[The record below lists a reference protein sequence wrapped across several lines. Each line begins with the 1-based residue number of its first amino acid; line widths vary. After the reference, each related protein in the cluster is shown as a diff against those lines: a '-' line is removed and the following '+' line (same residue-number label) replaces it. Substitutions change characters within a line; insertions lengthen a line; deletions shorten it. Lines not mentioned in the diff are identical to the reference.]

1 MGSRRPMSKLDKFI
15 EEVVNNI
22 RKDREIT
29 KRLLDDAIVYLSKDE
44 ERHREI
50 GIIVAK
56 YVETLQRSND
66 QLVKI
71 STIVQ
76 RKESKNTGLS
86 DFDKEELFDIIQ
98 SGGADE

>member
-1 MGSRRPMSKLDKFI
+1 MSKLDKFI

-98 SGGADE
+98 SGGTDE

>member
-1 MGSRRPMSKLDKFI
+1 MSKLDKFI

-29 KRLLDDAIVYLSKDE
+29 KRLLDDAIVYLSRDE

-98 SGGADE
+98 SGGTDE

>member
-1 MGSRRPMSKLDKFI
+1 MSKLDKFI
-15 EEVVNNI
+15 EEVVNNV
-22 RKDREIT
+22 RKDREVT

-76 RKESKNTGLS
+76 RKDSKNTGLS

-98 SGGADE
+98 DSGGTDE

>member
-1 MGSRRPMSKLDKFI
+1 MNKLQKFI
-15 EEVVNNI
+15 EEVVNNV
-22 RKDREIT
+22 RNDREVT

-44 ERHREI
+44 ERHREV

-71 STIVQ
+71 SALIQ
-76 RKESKNTGLS
+76 KGESKNTSLS
-86 DFDKEELFDIIQ
+86 DIDKEEIFDIIQ
-98 SGGADE
+98 SGGVDE

>member
-1 MGSRRPMSKLDKFI
+1 MNKLQKFI
-15 EEVVNNI
+15 EEVVNNV
-22 RKDREIT
+22 RNDREVT

-44 ERHREI
+44 ERHREV

-71 STIVQ
+71 SALIQ
-76 RKESKNTGLS
+76 KGESKNSGLS
-86 DFDKEELFDIIQ
+86 DIDKEEIFDIIQ
-98 SGGADE
+98 SGGVDE

>member
-1 MGSRRPMSKLDKFI
+1 MSKLEKFI
-15 EEVVNNI
+15 EEIVNNV

-71 STIVQ
+71 SSIVQ
-76 RKESKNTGLS
+76 RRESKNDGLS
-86 DFDKEELFDIIQ
+86 DIDKQELFDIIQ
-98 SGGADE
+98 HGGVDE

>member
-98 SGGADE
+98 SGGTDE

>member
-1 MGSRRPMSKLDKFI
+1 MSKLEKFI
-15 EEVVNNI
+15 EEVVNNV

-29 KRLLDDAIVYLSKDE
+29 KRLLDDAIVYLSQNE

-76 RKESKNTGLS
+76 RKESKSAGLT

-98 SGGADE
+98 SGGSDE

>member
-1 MGSRRPMSKLDKFI
+1 MSKLDKFI

>member
-1 MGSRRPMSKLDKFI
+1 MSKLDKFI
-15 EEVVNNI
+15 EEVVNNV
-22 RKDREIT
+22 RKDREVT

-76 RKESKNTGLS
+76 RKDSKNTGLS

-98 SGGADE
+98 HSGGTDE

>member
-1 MGSRRPMSKLDKFI
+1 MSKLEKFI
-15 EEVVNNI
+15 EEVVNNV

-98 SGGADE
+98 SGGSDE

>member
-1 MGSRRPMSKLDKFI
+1 MGSRRSMSKLEKFI
-15 EEVVNNI
+15 EEVVNNV

-29 KRLLDDAIVYLSKDE
+29 KR
-44 ERHREI
+44 
-50 GIIVAK
+50 
-56 YVETLQRSND
+56 

-76 RKESKNTGLS
+76 RKESKSAGLT

-98 SGGADE
+98 SGGSDE